1 MMTSTSESHSMVNGQ
16 ISWEA
21 MIQAEV
27 KKFNRDE
34 EEKQLEKRSIY
45 HLPAFAKM
53 IKSATVLTPQVASF
67 GPYHHGEQH
76 LMLVEGY
83 KKTALIHFLIKSQQ
97 PLQYFIDVMK
107 TYVKDLQA
115 CYEFLDAKWQDEDKF
130 IELMITDGC
139 FMLEVLRIHQNQSKR
154 TSYAKHDP
162 IFSDHGAQHKLPY
175 IKRDML
181 MLENQLPLLVLKVL
195 HQAETNN
202 EINNLVF
209 EFFEMEDML
218 HTNPDMGL
226 HVLDLYRKGLIET
239 HIQSN
244 SNAAVASTNY
254 SCSSAQENDKQPQQ
268 CELLINTEASNGPM
282 LTAVKLHESLIQ
294 FKPSGSKKMTSISFD
309 KGTLKLPCLII
320 DDATE
325 SALLNVMAF
334 EHLHVGLED
343 VVSSYVC
350 FMGELIESVADLQ
363 LLRSKKIIHMAV
375 ESDQAATNLL
385 NSLSKEVTHDPKG
398 HMETVRNK
406 VKEYC
411 RKKWRRWLANL
422 LDLYFDTPWKTLSV
436 IAAMVLL
443 VLTFVQ
449 TFYSV
454 FSYQHPSKKN

>member
-1 MMTSTSESHSMVNGQ
+1 MMTSTSERHSMVNGQ
-16 ISWEA
+16 ISWEK

-34 EEKQLEKRSIY
+34 EEKELEKRSIY
-45 HLPAFAKM
+45 HLPAFAKK
-53 IKSATVLTPQVASF
+53 IKSETVLTPQVASF

-83 KKTALIHFLIKSQQ
+83 KITALIHFLIKAQQ

-107 TYVKDLQA
+107 NDVKDLQA
-115 CYEFLDAKWQDEDKF
+115 CYEFLEDKWQDEDKF

-139 FMLEVLRIHQNQSKR
+139 FMLEVLRSHQSQFKN

-162 IFSDHGAQHKLPY
+162 IFSDHAAQHKLPY

-195 HQAETNN
+195 HQAKTDK
-202 EINNLVF
+202 EINSLVF
-209 EFFEMEDML
+209 KFFEMEDM
-218 HTNPDMGL
+218 HNSTPDQLGL
-226 HVLDLYRKGLIET
+226 HVLDLYRKGLIDT
-239 HIQSN
+239 
-244 SNAAVASTNY
+244 
-254 SCSSAQENDKQPQQ
+254 QPQQ
-268 CELLINTEASNGPM
+268 CELPINTRASNGPM

-294 FKPSGSKKMTSISFD
+294 FELSESKKMTSISFD
-309 KGTLKLPCLII
+309 KGILKLPHLII

-325 SALLNVMAF
+325 FALLNVMTF

-343 VVSSYVC
+343 VVSLYVC
-350 FMGELIESVADLQ
+350 FMGKLIESVADLQ

-385 NSLSKEVTHDPKG
+385 NSLSKEVIHDPKD

-406 VKEYC
+406 VKKYS

-436 IAAMVLL
+436 IAAVVLL

-449 TFYSV
+449 AFYEV
-454 FSYQHPSKKN
+454 FSYHHPLKKN